1 MPWEAV
7 ADRSLGG
14 QLELHNEFQARNS
27 YIVRQCLRKKI
38 AQGNLVL
45 TQTVKELTIWNELE
59 GIT

>member
-1 MPWEAV
+1 M

-45 TQTVKELTIWNELE
+45 TQAVKELTNWNELE
-59 GIT
+59 GII